1 LGSKGGNVRLMRAA
15 SCPVSMSE
23 TGDIPG
29 ILYPAADHLFQDDW
43 TKLQQG
49 SDYRPPFQTLNI
61 LARNLLFPM
70 KSVLV
75 LEAYNGSTQAK
86 GLARTLYCCSA

>member
-1 LGSKGGNVRLMRAA
+1 M
-15 SCPVSMSE
+15 PQ
-23 TGDIPG
+23 
-29 ILYPAADHLFQDDW
+29 ADHFFQDDW

-70 KSVLV
+70 KSALTSGGV
-75 LEAYNGSTQAK
+75 NGSTQAK
-86 GLARTLYCCSA
+86 GLARTVYCCSA